1 MIGHDAYSYTYAMML
16 SGFKRY
22 RAIAVVLSAC
32 LLTLANC
39 KRSEEPFNDKKEPP
53 VFSIKGTVSG
63 QPVQMVAGVDS
74 YYLYTSYAFDSS
86 VDAFSF
92 SGNLKRTNCTTC
104 NQSIKI
110 TIYDSVPNSGTDPV
124 NIGLALRAKNYQY
137 HGPQQ
142 VVSKT
147 YKYNFVAEVQGYVNP
162 SYKWTFGPGDSSN
175 SAVPTHTFTDTL
187 GKNICLTVTDQFN
200 GCTDAACNNVTPARV
215 MTDTATPDFSAMVV
229 ADTAYFSASNAGPN
243 VIYSWNFGDTRTGT
257 GLQQQNS
264 YASPGVYNVCL
275 TVTSTVGAFQPR
287 VICKKVAFMDTSK
300 KCMVNYSY
308 GDLVV
313 DSAVTGVSKLS
324 KVIINYTDDAGEEYV
339 SDFQNQPPTSFF
351 TVVAAQPY
359 TVNERGEKTYRLTL
373 NFRCRV
379 FSTSTP
385 KFHDIDIT
393 NGEIAVAY
401 P

>member
-1 MIGHDAYSYTYAMML
+1 MIEHDAYSYTYAMML

-22 RAIAVVLSAC
+22 RAIAAVLLAC

-39 KRSEEPFNDKKEPP
+39 KRSEEPFNDKKEEP
-53 VFSIKGTVSG
+53 VFSIKGTASG

-74 YYLYTSYAFDSS
+74 YYLYTSYTFDSS

-92 SGNLKRTNCTTC
+92 SGNLKRTGCSTC

-110 TIYDSVPNSGTDPV
+110 TIYDSLTNSGSDPV
-124 NIGLALRAKNYQY
+124 NIQLALRAKNYNY

-147 YKYNFVAEVQGYVNP
+147 YKYNFKPEIEGYVNP
-162 SYKWTFGPGDSSN
+162 SYKWIFGPGDSS
-175 SAVPTHTFTDTL
+175 SVSTPSHTFTDTL
-187 GKNICLTVTDQFN
+187 GKNICLRVTDQFN
-200 GCTDAACNNVTPARV
+200 SCADIACNNVTPARV
-215 MTDTATPDFSAMVV
+215 ISDTAVPDFTASVV
-229 ADTAYFSASNAGPN
+229 FDTAYFTAKNAGSN
-243 VIYSWNFGDTRTGT
+243 VTYSWDFGDTRTGT
-257 GLQQQNS
+257 GLQQQNAYS
-264 YASPGVYNVCL
+264 GPGVYNVCL
-275 TVTSTVGAFQPR
+275 TVTSTTGAFQPR
-287 VICKKVAFMDTSK
+287 VICKKVAFQDTGK
-300 KCMVNYSY
+300 KCMASYSY
-308 GDLVV
+308 GGLVI
-313 DSAVTGVSKLS
+313 DSVVSPVSKLS
-324 KVIINYTDDAGEEYV
+324 KVIISYIDEAGEEYV

-351 TVVAAQPY
+351 TVLAAQPY

-379 FSTSTP
+379 FSTSTT
-385 KFHDIDIT
+385 KFQDLDII